1 MKDFSL
7 SLTTRSNFYIYSAL
21 GLALL
26 TWYHQTPAS
35 EEEYY
40 FPILFLNLYLLC
52 LQTSWPNF

>member
-52 LQTSWPNF
+52 LQTS